1 MSNKH
6 FQISQSDLT
15 IADIESILKENLKLK
30 LDQQTEKKVSSN
42 RLYLDQKLEN
52 SDVLHYGINTG
63 FGSLC
68 NKVISSGELRK
79 LQVNLVRSHAC
90 GLGKE
95 VDNKMVKIMMLL
107 KIQSLSRGYSGI
119 TLTTLKRLIYFFNHD
134 IFPIVYEQGSL
145 GASGDL
151 APLAH
156 MSLALIG
163 EGFVSY
169 NNKLIS
175 AEQIHIDL
183 KIDPILLETKEGLAL
198 LNGTQFMSAY
208 AVRAALDVSRLF
220 DHSTKI
226 SALSLDAYNC
236 QLSPFNPELH
246 ALRPYHGQQYIS
258 AEILKL
264 LSESDIVKVKDKDV
278 QDPYSFRCIPQV
290 HGASYDVFIDF
301 KQKVEIE
308 INSVTDNPVIIDD
321 KNQIISGGNFHGQPL
336 AYIMDFLTIA
346 IAELGS
352 ISERRVYKLISG
364 TRGLPAFL
372 VQNPGLNSGLMIP
385 QYTAA
390 SIVSKNKILCQ
401 PASVDSIESSN
412 GQEDHVSMGSI
423 SAVKLKEVIENV
435 QRILS
440 IELLVASQAFGF
452 RSTRKTSPSLT
463 NLLENFSNEVPFIEE
478 DTVMHDLMVKSEE
491 FLNRNS
497 I

>member
-90 GLGKE
+90 GFGKE
-95 VDNKMVKIMMLL
+95 VDNEMVKIMMLL

-208 AVRAALDVSRLF
+208 AVHAALDVSRLF

-491 FLNRNS
+491 FLNRDS

>member
-6 FQISQSDLT
+6 FQISQNDLT

-90 GLGKE
+90 GLGKK
-95 VDNKMVKIMMLL
+95 VDNEMVKIMMLL

-208 AVRAALDVSRLF
+208 AVHAALDVSRLF

>member
-90 GLGKE
+90 GFGKE
-95 VDNKMVKIMMLL
+95 VDNKIVKIMMLL

-208 AVRAALDVSRLF
+208 AVHAALDVSRLF

-463 NLLENFSNEVPFIEE
+463 NLLENYSNEVPFIEE

>member
-1 MSNKH
+1 MSNKY
-6 FQISQSDLT
+6 FQISQNDLT

-90 GLGKE
+90 GFGKE
-95 VDNKMVKIMMLL
+95 VDNEMVKIMMLL

-208 AVRAALDVSRLF
+208 AVHAALDVSRLF

-412 GQEDHVSMGSI
+412 GQEDHVSMGSV

>member
-1 MSNKH
+1 MSNKY
-6 FQISQSDLT
+6 FQISQNDLT

-90 GLGKE
+90 GFGKE
-95 VDNKMVKIMMLL
+95 VDNEMVKIMMLL

-264 LSESDIVKVKDKDV
+264 LSESDLVKVKDKDV

>member
-6 FQISQSDLT
+6 FQISQNDLT
-15 IADIESILKENLKLK
+15 ISDIESILKENLKLK

-95 VDNKMVKIMMLL
+95 VDNEMVKIMMLL

-208 AVRAALDVSRLF
+208 AVHAALDVSRLF

-236 QLSPFNPELH
+236 QLSPFNPQLH

>member
-95 VDNKMVKIMMLL
+95 VDNEMVKIMMLL

-208 AVRAALDVSRLF
+208 AVHAALDVSRLF

-308 INSVTDNPVIIDD
+308 INSVTDNPVIIDN
-321 KNQIISGGNFHGQPL
+321 KNQIISAGNFHGQPL

-463 NLLENFSNEVPFIEE
+463 NLLENFSNKVPFIEE

>member
-90 GLGKE
+90 GFGKE
-95 VDNKMVKIMMLL
+95 VDNEMVKIMMLL

-169 NNKLIS
+169 NNKFIS

-208 AVRAALDVSRLF
+208 AVHAALDVSRLF

>member
-90 GLGKE
+90 GFGKE
-95 VDNKMVKIMMLL
+95 VDNEMVKIMMLL

-208 AVRAALDVSRLF
+208 AVHAALDVSRLF

-264 LSESDIVKVKDKDV
+264 LSESDLVKVKDKDV

-491 FLNRNS
+491 FLNRNL

>member
-90 GLGKE
+90 GFGKE
-95 VDNKMVKIMMLL
+95 VDNEMVKIMMLL

-208 AVRAALDVSRLF
+208 AVHAALDVSRLF

-264 LSESDIVKVKDKDV
+264 LSKSDLVKVKDKDV

>member
-1 MSNKH
+1 MGNKY
-6 FQISQSDLT
+6 FQISQNDLT
-15 IADIESILKENLKLK
+15 ISDIESILKENLKLK

-90 GLGKE
+90 GFGKE
-95 VDNKMVKIMMLL
+95 VDNEMVKIMMLL

-208 AVRAALDVSRLF
+208 AVHAALDVSRLF

>member
-1 MSNKH
+1 MSNKY
-6 FQISQSDLT
+6 FQISQNDLT

-90 GLGKE
+90 GLGKK
-95 VDNKMVKIMMLL
+95 VDNEMVKIMMLL

-208 AVRAALDVSRLF
+208 AVHAALDVSRLF

>member
-1 MSNKH
+1 MSNKY
-6 FQISQSDLT
+6 FQISQNDLT
-15 IADIESILKENLKLK
+15 ISDIESILKENLKLK

-90 GLGKE
+90 GFGKE
-95 VDNKMVKIMMLL
+95 VDNEMVKIMMLL

-208 AVRAALDVSRLF
+208 AVHAALDVSRLF

-236 QLSPFNPELH
+236 QLSPFNPQLH

-264 LSESDIVKVKDKDV
+264 LSESDLVKVKDKDV

-463 NLLENFSNEVPFIEE
+463 NLIENFSNEVPFIEE

>member
-6 FQISQSDLT
+6 FQISQNDLT
-15 IADIESILKENLKLK
+15 ISDIESILKENLKLK

-90 GLGKE
+90 GFGKE
-95 VDNKMVKIMMLL
+95 VDNEMVKIMMLL

-208 AVRAALDVSRLF
+208 AVHAALDVSRLF

>member
-90 GLGKE
+90 GFGKE
-95 VDNKMVKIMMLL
+95 VDNEVVKIMMLL
-107 KIQSLSRGYSGI
+107 KIQSMSRGYSGI

-208 AVRAALDVSRLF
+208 AVHAALDVSRLF

>member
-1 MSNKH
+1 MSNKY
-6 FQISQSDLT
+6 FQISQNDLT

-90 GLGKE
+90 GFGKE
-95 VDNKMVKIMMLL
+95 VDNEMVKIMMLL

-208 AVRAALDVSRLF
+208 AVHASLYVSRLF

-264 LSESDIVKVKDKDV
+264 LSDSDLVTVKDKDV

>member
-1 MSNKH
+1 MSNKY
-6 FQISQSDLT
+6 FQISQNDLT

-90 GLGKE
+90 GFGKE
-95 VDNKMVKIMMLL
+95 VDNEVVKIMMLL

-208 AVRAALDVSRLF
+208 AVHAALDVSRLF

>member
-208 AVRAALDVSRLF
+208 AVHAALDVSRLF

-491 FLNRNS
+491 FLNRDS

>member
-95 VDNKMVKIMMLL
+95 VDNEMVKIMMLL

-208 AVRAALDVSRLF
+208 AVHAALDVSRLF

>member
-79 LQVNLVRSHAC
+79 LQVNLVRSPAC
-90 GLGKE
+90 GLGKK
-95 VDNKMVKIMMLL
+95 VDNEMVKIMMLL

-208 AVRAALDVSRLF
+208 AVHAALDVSRLF

-463 NLLENFSNEVPFIEE
+463 NLLENFSNKVPFIEE

>member
-1 MSNKH
+1 MSNKY
-6 FQISQSDLT
+6 FQISQNDLT
-15 IADIESILKENLKLK
+15 IIDVESILKENLKLK

-90 GLGKE
+90 GFGKE
-95 VDNKMVKIMMLL
+95 VDNEMVKIMMLL

-208 AVRAALDVSRLF
+208 AVHAALDVSRLF

-491 FLNRNS
+491 FLNRNL

>member
-90 GLGKE
+90 GFGKE
-95 VDNKMVKIMMLL
+95 VDNEMVKIMMLL

-208 AVRAALDVSRLF
+208 AVHAALDVSRLF

-463 NLLENFSNEVPFIEE
+463 NLIENFSNEVPFIEE

>member
-6 FQISQSDLT
+6 FQISQNDLT
-15 IADIESILKENLKLK
+15 ISDIEFILKENLKLK

-95 VDNKMVKIMMLL
+95 VDNEMVKIMMLL

-208 AVRAALDVSRLF
+208 AVHAALDVSRLF

-463 NLLENFSNEVPFIEE
+463 NLIENFSNEVPFIEE

>member
-15 IADIESILKENLKLK
+15 IADIESILKETLKLK

-90 GLGKE
+90 GFGKE
-95 VDNKMVKIMMLL
+95 VDNEMVKIMMLL

-151 APLAH
+151 SPLAH

-208 AVRAALDVSRLF
+208 AVHAALDVSRLF

>member
-90 GLGKE
+90 GFGKE
-95 VDNKMVKIMMLL
+95 VDNEMVKIMMLL

-208 AVRAALDVSRLF
+208 AVHAALDVSRLF

-491 FLNRNS
+491 FLNRNT

>member
-1 MSNKH
+1 MSNKY
-6 FQISQSDLT
+6 FQISQNDLT

-30 LDQQTEKKVSSN
+30 LDQKTEEKVSSN
-42 RLYLDQKLEN
+42 RRYLDQKLEN
-52 SDVLHYGINTG
+52 SDELHYGINTG

-90 GLGKE
+90 GFGKE
-95 VDNKMVKIMMLL
+95 VDNDMVKIMMLL

-119 TLTTLKRLIYFFNHD
+119 ALTTLKRLIYFFNHD

-175 AEQIHIDL
+175 AEKIHIDL
-183 KIDPILLETKEGLAL
+183 NIDPILLESKEGLAL

-208 AVRAALDVSRLF
+208 AVHAALHVSRLF

-236 QLSPFNPELH
+236 QLSPFNPEVH
-246 ALRPYHGQQYIS
+246 ALRPYYGQQYIS

-264 LSESDIVKVKDKDV
+264 LSESDLVKVKDKDV

-301 KQKVEIE
+301 KRKVEIE

-346 IAELGS
+346 VAELGS

-440 IELLVASQAFGF
+440 IELLVASQAFAF

-463 NLLENFSNEVPFIEE
+463 NLLENFTNEVPFIEE

-491 FLNRNS
+491 FLNRNT

>member
-1 MSNKH
+1 
-6 FQISQSDLT
+6 
-15 IADIESILKENLKLK
+15 
-30 LDQQTEKKVSSN
+30 
-42 RLYLDQKLEN
+42 
-52 SDVLHYGINTG
+52 
-63 FGSLC
+63 
-68 NKVISSGELRK
+68 
-79 LQVNLVRSHAC
+79 
-90 GLGKE
+90 
-95 VDNKMVKIMMLL
+95 
-107 KIQSLSRGYSGI
+107 
-119 TLTTLKRLIYFFNHD
+119 
-134 IFPIVYEQGSL
+134 
-145 GASGDL
+145 
-151 APLAH
+151 
-156 MSLALIG
+156 
-163 EGFVSY
+163 
-169 NNKLIS
+169 
-175 AEQIHIDL
+175 
-183 KIDPILLETKEGLAL
+183 
-198 LNGTQFMSAY
+198 MSAY
-208 AVRAALDVSRLF
+208 VVHAAIHASRLF

-236 QLSPFNPELH
+236 QLSPFSPEVH
-246 ALRPYHGQQYIS
+246 ALRPYYGQQFIS

-264 LSESDIVKVKDKDV
+264 LSESDLVNVKDKDV

-321 KNQIISGGNFHGQPL
+321 KNQIISAGNFHGQPL
-336 AYIMDFLTIA
+336 AYIMDFLAIA

-440 IELLVASQAFGF
+440 IELLVAAQAFAF
-452 RSTRKTSPSLT
+452 RSSRNTSPSLT
-463 NLLENFSNEVPFIEE
+463 KLLKNFLNEVPFIEE
-478 DTVMHDLMVKSEE
+478 DTVMHDLMVKSEG

>member
-1 MSNKH
+1 MSSKY
-6 FQISQSDLT
+6 FQISQNDLT

-95 VDNKMVKIMMLL
+95 VDNEMVKIMMLL

-208 AVRAALDVSRLF
+208 AVHAALDVSRLF

-236 QLSPFNPELH
+236 QLGPFNPELH

-264 LSESDIVKVKDKDV
+264 LSESDLVKVKDKDV

>member
-90 GLGKE
+90 GLGKK
-95 VDNKMVKIMMLL
+95 VDNEMVKIMMLL

-208 AVRAALDVSRLF
+208 AVHAALDVSRLF

-491 FLNRNS
+491 FLNRNL

>member
-6 FQISQSDLT
+6 FQISQNDLT

-95 VDNKMVKIMMLL
+95 VDNEMVKIMMLL

-208 AVRAALDVSRLF
+208 AVHAALDVSRLF